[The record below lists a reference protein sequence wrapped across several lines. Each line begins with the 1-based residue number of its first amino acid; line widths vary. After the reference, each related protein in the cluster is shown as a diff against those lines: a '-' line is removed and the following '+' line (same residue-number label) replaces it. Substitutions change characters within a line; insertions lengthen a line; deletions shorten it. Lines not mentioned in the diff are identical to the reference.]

1 MKVTQEQLPDSQIG
15 LEIEIP
21 AETSKNTYE
30 KVVQNL
36 ARSTT
41 IPGFRKGKVPRPILL
56 QRLGAQRIKA
66 AALEELIQSSLEKAL
81 EQASIKSLGN
91 YQLRSNFDELVQTY
105 QPGQPLTFSASVD
118 VPPTVKLGDYTALNI
133 KAEET
138 AYDPKSVEDWLEE
151 RRIQQATLVPVEER
165 PAQMGDVAVIDYQG
179 RLAAAEGEVGD
190 PLPGVQGTDF
200 KVELTEGRFIEGMVE
215 GIVGMKPDESKDVAV
230 TFPPDYPR
238 EDLAAQ
244 SAIFSITLKELKEK
258 ELPELDDDF
267 AEEVSEFE
275 TLSELR
281 ESLEKQFREQV
292 EKETKNSIHSAIAK
306 ALIGLCSVDLPETMI
321 REEVNMLLTQTAM
334 QMEQMG
340 LDVRQLFTAEN
351 IAEMRNNARPEAI
364 ERLKQSLI
372 IQEIAKVE
380 EIAVDAGEIEAK
392 VKETQQKLADRDIDL
407 ERLHT
412 IIEEQLLAEK
422 TLDWLQEKATIELVP
437 KGSLEEE
444 AEQPTEE
451 EAESTAAPDATSEA

>member
-1 MKVTQEQLPDSQIG
+1 
-15 LEIEIP
+15 
-21 AETSKNTYE
+21 
-30 KVVQNL
+30 
-36 ARSTT
+36 
-41 IPGFRKGKVPRPILL
+41 L

-165 PAQMGDVAVIDYQG
+165 SAQMGDVAVIDYQG
-179 RLAAAEGEVGD
+179 RLAAAEGEVGE

-200 KVELTEGRFIEGMVE
+200 KVELAEGRFIEGMVE
-215 GIVGMKPDESKDVAV
+215 GIVGMKPDEAKDIAV
-230 TFPPDYPR
+230 TFPADYPR
-238 EDLAAQ
+238 EDLAGQ

-281 ESLEKQFREQV
+281 ESLEKQFKEQAD
-292 EKETKNSIHSAIAK
+292 KETKDSIHSAIAK
-306 ALIGLCSVDLPETMI
+306 ALLDLCSVDLPETMI

-340 LDVRQLFTAEN
+340 LDVRRLFTAEN

-364 ERLKQSLI
+364 ERLQQSLI

-380 EIAVDAGEIEAK
+380 AIAVDAGEIEAK